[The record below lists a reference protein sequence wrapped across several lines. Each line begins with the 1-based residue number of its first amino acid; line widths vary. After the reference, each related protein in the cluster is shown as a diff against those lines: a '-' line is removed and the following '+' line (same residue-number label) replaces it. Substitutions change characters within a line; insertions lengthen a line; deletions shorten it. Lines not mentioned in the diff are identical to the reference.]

1 MRKPLTAAI
10 GLVLA
15 ALSCDVLAITD
26 TETNA
31 SIPFSFTS
39 PGARSLGMAGA
50 FVGLA
55 DDATA
60 AYTNPAGLTQLR
72 QTEISLEGR
81 HTQFDTPFVDGG
93 TFTEAPFNDAG
104 IGTGHD
110 SSAKTNPSFLSVVFP
125 FERWALALYR
135 HELARY
141 HTEFTNPNALE
152 GDTIFLFP
160 FSAKADL
167 KIVNYGVSAGFK
179 VNDALSLGVGLSRY
193 DFKFDTIAARFDYDN
208 AGNAF
213 PVSAQQQ
220 QGDDNGIGWNLGA
233 RWSLSESMSL
243 GAIYRRAPR
252 FDYDAAAVLLDP
264 NGAVTASS
272 QFRGVRFDV
281 PDVWGAGL
289 TWRPSDA
296 WLVSFD
302 LDRVRYSQLT
312 DGIQSLFA
320 IQSSTDRLQIPDGT
334 EIHLGTEYTWTD
346 MAHPFSLR
354 GGVWRDP
361 RHSIEFSGTRAAAAP
376 APMPSTAPAIRRWPP
391 CSRRD
396 GARRRTG
403 RSAPAWPSRTS
414 RSTSPAI
421 SPRPWTPGRC
431 RASIGSEHRNGTAS
445 PRATRGS
452 PFFSAVCALSA
463 SRR

>member
-10 GLVLA
+10 GLILA
-15 ALSCDVLAITD
+15 ALSCDALAVTD

-31 SIPFSFTS
+31 SIPFSFAS

-72 QTEISLEGR
+72 QTEISLEAR
-81 HTQFDTPFVDGG
+81 HTSFDTPFVDGG
-93 TFTEAPFNDAG
+93 SFTEAPFSSAG
-104 IGTGHD
+104 VGTGHD

-125 FERWALALYR
+125 FDRWALALYR

-141 HTEFTNPNALE
+141 HTDFTNPNRVD
-152 GDTIFLFP
+152 GDSIFLFP
-160 FSAKADL
+160 FAAKADL
-167 KIVNYGVSAGFK
+167 KIVNYGVSAAYK
-179 VNDALSLGVGLSRY
+179 VSDAVSLGLGVSRY
-193 DFKFDTIAARFDYDN
+193 DFRFDTLAARFDYDG

-220 QGDDNGIGWNLGA
+220 HGDDTGIGWNLGA
-233 RWSLSESMSL
+233 RWAVSESLSL

-252 FDYDAAAVLLDP
+252 FDYAAAAVLLDP
-264 NGAVTASS
+264 DGSVTASS

-289 TWRPSDA
+289 TWRPNDA

-312 DGIQSLFA
+312 DGIQSLFD

-334 EIHLGTEYTWTD
+334 EIHLGTEYTWTT

-361 RHSIEFSGTRAAAAP
+361 RHSIEFNGTP
-376 APMPSTAPAIRRWPP
+376 
-391 CSRRD
+391 
-396 GARRRTG
+396 RTG
-403 RSAPAWPSRTS
+403 CGSAD
-414 RSTSPAI
+414 AI
-421 SPRPWTPGRC
+421 NCAGDAALAVLFSQGRGPETHWSLG
-431 RASIGSEHRNGTAS
+431 AGMAFKNFQVDLAGD
-445 PRATRGS
+445 
-452 PFFSAVCALSA
+452 FSKAVDTWSLSGVY
-463 SRR
+463 RF